1 MDARDDSLLTLSG
14 VGKTFGGTV
23 ALEGIDLVIEAG
35 KVHAFVGE
43 NGAGKSTLGKL
54 IVGVHAPSEGRMELD
69 GEPVHFANPAQ
80 ALDHG
85 LVGISQELSL
95 MPQRSVLDNIA
106 LGREV
111 TRGPFVDARAT
122 RAAVEAVMDRYD
134 MHVDPDALIGD
145 IPVVEQQKV
154 EILRALSR
162 DARLIVFDEPTA
174 RLPSDQVAPL
184 LALVRQLA
192 EAGKAVIYVSHFLDE
207 ILRATDTV
215 TILRNGRHIRT
226 RPTAEE
232 THDTLVEGVTGS
244 VLGEQYPDI
253 AQPDPA
259 APPVLS
265 VQGLTRPGAFE
276 DISFDVRPGE
286 VVGLAG
292 LVGSGRSEIARAILG
307 ADPASGEIRFE
318 GAQVGAT
325 VAARLA
331 QGMAMVP
338 ENRREQGL
346 MIDRPISENVALSH
360 LKRFSGALG
369 LDRRRE
375 REEVARHC
383 AATDMKYASLS
394 DPASA
399 LSGGNQQKILFAR
412 ATLGDPALL
421 IADEPTRGVD
431 VGAKRSIYDLIAG
444 LAAKGKGVLLISSEL
459 EEILGLSHR
468 VIVVSRGR
476 VVRELTG
483 DGLTESALMQAAFS
497 GT

>member
-1 MDARDDSLLTLSG
+1 MKPGNDILLTLSG

-23 ALEGIDLVIEAG
+23 ALEGIDLTVETG

-54 IVGVHAPSEGRMELD
+54 IVGVHTPSVGRVDLD
-69 GEPVHFANPAQ
+69 GSAIQFASPAQ
-80 ALDHG
+80 ALEHG

-95 MPQRSVLDNIA
+95 MPTRTVLDNIA

-122 RAAVEAVMDRYD
+122 RAAVQAVMDRYD
-134 MHVDPDALIGD
+134 MQVDLDARVSD

-184 LALVRQLA
+184 LELVRQLA
-192 EAGKAVIYVSHFLDE
+192 AAGKAVIYVSHFLEE
-207 ILRATDTV
+207 ILEATDTV
-215 TILRNGRHIRT
+215 TILRNGRLIRT
-226 RPTAEE
+226 GPTAAE
-232 THDTLVEGVTGS
+232 THESLVEGVTGS
-244 VLGEQYPDI
+244 VLGEQYPEI
-253 AQPDPA
+253 AMPDAA

-265 VQGLTRPGAFE
+265 VRGLTRPGVFG
-276 DISFDVRPGE
+276 DVSFDIRPGE

-307 ADPASGEIRFE
+307 ADPATGEVRFAGGE
-318 GAQVGAT
+318 AGPSI
-325 VAARLA
+325 AARLSA
-331 QGMAMVP
+331 GMAMIP
-338 ENRREQGL
+338 ENRRAQGL
-346 MIDRPISENVALSH
+346 MIDRPIAENVTLSH

-375 REEVARHC
+375 RIEVTRHC
-383 AATDMKYASLS
+383 AATGLKYGSLD
-394 DPASA
+394 DPAGS
-399 LSGGNQQKILFAR
+399 LSGGNQQKILFTR
-412 ATLGDPALL
+412 AALGEPALL

-444 LAAKGKGVLLISSEL
+444 MAERGTAILLISSEI

-468 VIVVSRGR
+468 VVVVSRGR
-476 VVRELTG
+476 IAGELAG
-483 DGLTESALMQAAFS
+483 ADLTESALMRAAFS